1 MAKQEIW
8 SDVLERRKFYPSS
21 EQIKSITEQERWASL
36 TKAQQQRVLAR
47 RRQAELFW
55 TEATIMKE
63 KGLNAQARLLEHD
76 AKRFDMLARNPMSAA
91 AQEIARERYRPQ
103 E

>member
-1 MAKQEIW
+1 MKPETW
-8 SDVLERRKFYPSS
+8 SETLERRKFYPSS
-21 EQIKSITEQERWASL
+21 VQVKSITEEEQWAYL

-55 TEATIMKE
+55 TEAVAMRE
-63 KGLNAQARLLEHD
+63 KGLNTQAALLERD
-76 AKRFDMLARNPMSAA
+76 AKRFDRMARSPLNVAA
-91 AQEIARERYRPQ
+91 REIARQRYAPKG